1 MAEGVNVQRR
11 KAQIFSA
18 FDRVASRYDLLS
30 GLNPGYHKHLQWSA
44 ERLEVENQGEGSRIL
59 DLCCGTGLSTEPL
72 VRLYP
77 KAAIMGLDLS
87 DGMLEKA
94 RKKESLRSVV
104 FSSGDGM
111 DPAASGAKGPFDAI
125 LMAYG
130 IRNMPDADTCL
141 ANVIKLLAPGG
152 VICLHEYS
160 VNDSRWSRS
169 VWNFVMFLIVIPLA
183 FVTTG
188 STDIFRY
195 LRRSVLEFD
204 GKRGFEERLAARASP
219 TSRRCHGWLAARR
232 AAHLSREAPRVN
244 PVCPNTLLGP
254 LPQRASNQRRP
265 HF

>member
-1 MAEGVNVQRR
+1 MAEGASVQRR

-18 FDRVASRYDLLS
+18 FDRVASRYDRLS
-30 GLNPGYHKHLQWSA
+30 GLNPGCHKHLQWSA
-44 ERLEVENQGEGSRIL
+44 ERLEVENEGEGSRIL

-77 KAAIMGLDLS
+77 KAAITGLDLS

-111 DPAASGAKGPFDAI
+111 DPAATGAKGHFDAI

-141 ANVIKLLAPGG
+141 ANVIRLLAPGG

-160 VNDSRWSRS
+160 VNDSRWSRL
-169 VWNFVMFLIVIPLA
+169 VWNLVMFLIVIPLA

-204 GKRGFEERLAARASP
+204 GKRGFEERLGRAGFTDIETLP
-219 TSRRCHGWLAARR
+219 MDGWQRGVLHTFRARR
-232 AAHLSREAPRVN
+232 PA
-244 PVCPNTLLGP
+244 
-254 LPQRASNQRRP
+254 
-265 HF
+265 